1 MSCDVRRQVLAD
13 FSKVGYFGKVRVH
26 ALVGY
31 YRYHEVLRHR
41 FRVVAVFLCNPFR
54 DVEQGDGADLAD
66 LLVRLAYPF
75 LAVLILNYM
84 VAGKSGYVSEGKSA
98 EAIENYQCNQ

>member
-1 MSCDVRRQVLAD
+1 MVVQRHGGKGMSGDVRRQVLAV
-13 FSKVGYFGKVRVH
+13 FSKVSYFGKVRVH

-54 DVEQGDGADLAD
+54 DIEQGYGTDLAG
-66 LLVRLAYPF
+66 LLARLAYPF
-75 LAVLILNYM
+75 LAVLIFLLYGR
-84 VAGKSGYVSEGKSA
+84 A
-98 EAIENYQCNQ
+98 